1 MVCRILVADDD
12 ELLSQL
18 VEHKLTNRGY
28 AVSTAFDGESTLE
41 NARRLNPALL
51 ILDLMMPGLDGFEIL
66 RRLQA
71 DAATRPIPVVML
83 SARSQESDIVS
94 ALRLG
99 ARDYLVK
106 PFMPEELL
114 ARIERILAVCD
125 RR

>member
-1 MVCRILVADDD
+1 
-12 ELLSQL
+12 
-18 VEHKLTNRGY
+18 
-28 AVSTAFDGESTLE
+28 
-41 NARRLNPALL
+41 
-51 ILDLMMPGLDGFEIL
+51 
-66 RRLQA
+66 
-71 DAATRPIPVVML
+71 ML